1 MALTFQEKKDLAIKL
16 IERGVPQKEITKQSH
31 LSFSSK
37 AKIRKDIEGFTS
49 EKNSK
54 IKSTQAQAFM
64 LFEKNKTPVHVA
76 IKLDLAYE
84 KVLRLHSNYL
94 NLHYRHA
101 VDSLLK
107 ENKEN
112 LGKFLKLLNILK
124 EKKIKVNDFIQ
135 IVGLEIEIKNFNLER
150 EQLELDIYN
159 LKQTKIYHQM
169 KIKGIKNKLIIL
181 EITKFL
187 SSICLFYSICDP

>member
-1 MALTFQEKKDLAIKL
+1 ME
-16 IERGVPQKEITKQSH
+16 IE
-31 LSFSSK
+31 
-37 AKIRKDIEGFTS
+37 DDTS

-54 IKSTQAQAFM
+54 IKSSQAQAFK
-64 LFEKNKTPVHVA
+64 LFEKNKSSVQVA

-84 KVLRLHSNYL
+84 EGLRLHSNYL

-112 LGKFLKLLNILK
+112 LGTFLKLLNILK
-124 EKKIKVNDFIQ
+124 EKKIKVNDFIH
-135 IVGLEIEIKNFNLER
+135 IIEQENGIKNLNLER

-159 LKQTKIYHQM
+159 LKQTKIYYQM
-169 KIKGIKNKLIIL
+169 EIKEIKNDL
-181 EITKFL
+181 
-187 SSICLFYSICDP
+187 